1 MTFEESV
8 QALIDLLEEDKKWSE
23 NKSKKS
29 KLMSKKKENVILPN
43 VSDVRNL
50 FENLETSP
58 GVNFSNNL

>member
-8 QALIDLLEEDKKWSE
+8 QAMIDLLEEDKKWSE

-58 GVNFSNNL
+58 GVNFSKNL